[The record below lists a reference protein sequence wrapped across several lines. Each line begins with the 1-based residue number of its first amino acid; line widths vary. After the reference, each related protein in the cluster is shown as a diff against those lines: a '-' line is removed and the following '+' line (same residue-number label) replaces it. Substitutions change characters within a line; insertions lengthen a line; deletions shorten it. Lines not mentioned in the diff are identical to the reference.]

1 MSDEEGVT
9 AEVSTVQESV
19 ENQPVPEKA
28 EAPKEAE
35 DNETDIQEIEELSN
49 EDIEQLEND
58 PKVKAFLKKKTE
70 SQKNALRH
78 SQEAIEK
85 RNASNQEQAAHITK
99 LTERIA
105 ELEAKK
111 PPELKEDEFDT
122 YEEYEKA
129 KLKQDLKDD
138 LRQEQIDE
146 AKVDLNAKQTEQVN
160 AAREVFQAKE
170 AEMIASDPTY
180 TESVSVVQDYID
192 MIPKDAYGNIADP
205 GFREFSKFMTLE
217 AENAPAM
224 LNMLGKNPDK
234 IEALMGKPPAFIKRK
249 LQAYEKELSAPKK
262 PPEIDPLPAPPTK
275 TKGTAKPK
283 VSKDKLADPDA
294 YMKWRN
300 SQKKR
305 S

>member
-1 MSDEEGVT
+1 MSNEEGVT
-9 AEVSTVQESV
+9 AEESTVQESV
-19 ENQPVPEKA
+19 ENQPVPEMA
-28 EAPKEAE
+28 EAPQEAE
-35 DNETDIQEIEELSN
+35 DNTTDIQEIEELSN

-85 RNASNQEQAAHITK
+85 RNASNQEQAAHISK

-111 PPELKEDEFDT
+111 APELKEEDYET
-122 YEEYEKA
+122 YEEFEKE
-129 KLKQDLKDD
+129 KFKQDLKDD

-146 AKVDLNAKQTEQVN
+146 AKIDLNAKQAEHIS
-160 AAREVFQAKE
+160 AAREVFEAKE
-170 AEMIASDPTY
+170 AEIIASDPTY
-180 TESVSVVQDYID
+180 QDSVSVVQDYIN
-192 MIPKDAYGNIADP
+192 MIPAQDQ
-205 GFREFSKFMTLE
+205 GFQEFRKFMTFE

-224 LNMLGKNPDK
+224 LNLLGKNPDK

-262 PPEIDPLPAPPTK
+262 PPEIEPLPAPPTK
-275 TKGTAKPK
+275 TRGSATPKNLHKGDVLKNLGLK
-283 VSKDKLADPDA
+283 
-294 YMKWRN
+294 
-300 SQKKR
+300 
-305 S
+305 